1 MTTNL
6 RPQYGRPKGAYPGAG
21 NPYPEVD
28 PDKLD
33 VSILGAL
40 DDMQWAKRINI
51 SPTLS
56 QEELMLEVARTAAKV
71 QEIRAKMLVERV
83 RLIELTLYSVIRVG
97 LAKRLVAKAA
107 GMRTQA
113 LDRWLTSYRQRR

>member
-1 MTTNL
+1 MPTNF
-6 RPQYGRPKGAYPGAG
+6 RPTYGRPKGAYPGAG

-33 VSILGAL
+33 VSILGKL

-51 SPTLS
+51 SPTLG
-56 QEELMLEVARTAAKV
+56 QEELLLEVARCAARV
-71 QEIRAKMLVERV
+71 QEHRAKMLVERV

-97 LAKRLVAKAA
+97 VAKRLVAKAA

-113 LDRWLTSYRQRR
+113 VDRWLTGYRRRP

>member
-6 RPQYGRPKGAYPGAG
+6 RPTYGRPKGAYPGAG

-33 VSILGAL
+33 VSILGKL
-40 DDMQWAKRINI
+40 DDMQWAKRIHI

-56 QEELMLEVARTAAKV
+56 QEELLLEVARSAAKV

-97 LAKRLVAKAA
+97 VEKRLVAKAA

-113 LDRWLTSYRQRR
+113 LDRWLAGYRRR